1 MAWIILK
8 QAAIMLL
15 LNLVGI
21 IAYRTKIVDKNGGR
35 QFSSF
40 VLEIVTPVLV
50 VNAYS
55 EVEYEFRLVVN
66 MLWTFLI
73 AAISYV
79 VAITA
84 AYLLIRRKAG
94 RETEIER
101 IPLASALLGNEGVFY
116 ATAFLTIF
124 FCFAWTHGIMLL
136 TGQHDRRA
144 LLKKFCSPTMIG
156 IAIGLV
162 LFFCRIQLPG
172 ILQTTFDYV
181 AGLNTPMAMVA
192 SGISVAQAN
201 LLQAVR
207 TPRVYY
213 VSAVKLLG
221 IPLLLTLLFLP
232 LSFIPMEVRTV
243 VLVLMAA
250 PSAAMCTLQCQKHS
264 MNDVYASGIFAM
276 TTILS
281 MAAMPAVVKLFTTLL
296 ELVSA

>member
-1 MAWIILK
+1 M
-8 QAAIMLL
+8 
-15 LNLVGI
+15 G
-21 IAYRTKIVDKNGGR
+21 
-35 QFSSF
+35 
-40 VLEIVTPVLV
+40 
-50 VNAYS
+50 
-55 EVEYEFRLVVN
+55 
-66 MLWTFLI
+66 
-73 AAISYV
+73 
-79 VAITA
+79 
-84 AYLLIRRKAG
+84 
-94 RETEIER
+94 

-221 IPLLLTLLFLP
+221 IPLLLTLLFRCRCGGFGVFFGLRFGLGNVQAFHTAP
-232 LSFIPMEVRTV
+232 VGIGFDLGGRCLREDVLLHGVGLRERTGSNDSI
-243 VLVLMAA
+243 LRGAIIG
-250 PSAAMCTLQCQKHS
+250 CQRGRCHPGESK
-264 MNDVYASGIFAM
+264 SGRGERSNHGTM
-276 TTILS
+276 LNMLHRILS
-281 MAAMPAVVKLFTTLL
+281 LQHPSYKKRARSSVGKLSSEYTGNRPR
-296 ELVSA
+296 S

>member
-1 MAWIILK
+1 MPQLLPLLFPDIRRNGLQK
-8 QAAIMLL
+8 LLQLL
-15 LNLVGI
+15 LEQLPDLRIGEVLLPPALSRHDLPPQRSVPQNAVG
-21 IAYRTKIVDKNGGR
+21 AHGG
-35 QFSSF
+35 FHG
-40 VLEIVTPVLV
+40 V
-50 VNAYS
+50 VGG
-55 EVEYEFRLVVN
+55 EQH
-66 MLWTFLI
+66 
-73 AAISYV
+73 
-79 VAITA
+79 TA
-84 AYLLIRRKAG
+84 AAQRV
-94 RETEIER
+94 
-101 IPLASALLGNEGVFY
+101 SLLGNEGVFY